1 MLYSTTTDALFSHFD
16 EDTALDMFK
25 DAGFPALDFS
35 MFTSERVKAEGYREY
50 ATQLRKKANE
60 RGIIFNQM
68 HAPFGG
74 GKEFYLT
81 DTFPVLPRCLELA
94 SLLGVKNMVIHPITD
109 PRYYGHEEEHF
120 EMNMKFYRALAPYA
134 KEYGVKIAI
143 ENMWELHPI
152 HRGIVDSD
160 CADPYEHIR
169 YFDTLD
175 DGEAFTLCLDLGHV
189 ALCGREPE
197 ESIRILGHDRLG
209 VIHAHDVDYR
219 SDLHT
224 LPGVSLLNWEGICK
238 ALGEINYKGDFT
250 LEADGFYR
258 HLPKAVYPEA
268 CRLMGAVCRDM
279 VRQIEEN
286 RVK

>member
-1 MLYSTTTDALFSHFD
+1 MLYSTQTETLFHTLG
-16 EDTALDMFK
+16 EDNALDLFK

-35 MFTSERVKAEGYREY
+35 MFTADIVKTDGYRDY
-50 ATQLRKKANE
+50 AIALRKKAKD

-74 GKEFYLT
+74 GREFYT
-81 DTFPVLPRCLELA
+81 TETRPILPRCLEFA
-94 SLLGVKNMVIHPITD
+94 SLLGVKNMIVHPITD

-120 EMNMKFYRALAPYA
+120 EMNMEFYRFLAPYA

-143 ENMWELHPI
+143 ENMWEIHPI
-152 HRGIVDSD
+152 HHAIVDSD
-160 CADPYEHIR
+160 CADPYEHIK

-175 DGEAFTLCLDLGHV
+175 DDEAFTLCLDLGHV

-209 VIHAHDVDYR
+209 AIHAHDVDYR

-238 ALGEINYKGDFT
+238 SLGEIDYIGDFT
-250 LEADGFYR
+250 LEADSFYK

-268 CRLMGAVCRDM
+268 CRLMSAVCRDM

-286 RVK
+286 RAK